1 MPGNDGE
8 VRRGWQTVEDEGF
21 FFLLFYSPEQ
31 GILNSNAGPVSVQS
45 FLAGAFQTYKV
56 KG

>member
-31 GILNSNAGPVSVQS
+31 GILNSSAGPVSVQS